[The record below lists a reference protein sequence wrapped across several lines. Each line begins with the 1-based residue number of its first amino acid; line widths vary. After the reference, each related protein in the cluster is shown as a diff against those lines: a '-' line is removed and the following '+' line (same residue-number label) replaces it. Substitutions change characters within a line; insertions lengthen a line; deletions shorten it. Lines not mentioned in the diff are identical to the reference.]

1 MPRPLVVGAVLCGGA
16 STRMGRDK
24 ALLPV
29 DGVAM
34 AAHVA
39 AALRGGGCDEV
50 VAIGGDAVGLAAV
63 GLTVVPDEFP
73 GDGPLGGVI
82 TALAA
87 HPDASMVVIVAC
99 DLPRLQPSSVA
110 ALLAALPGHEVAVA
124 TGDAGRPQPVCAAWQ
139 PSAVAAL
146 RPAFVA
152 GERRMMQAIGLLVQV
167 TVPVPAQ
174 DLANVNTPSDLRE

>member
-1 MPRPLVVGAVLCGGA
+1 MPGPRVVGAVLCGGA

-50 VAIGGDAVGLAAV
+50 VAIGGDSTGLAAL
-63 GLTVVPDEFP
+63 GLTAVPDEFP
-73 GDGPLGGVI
+73 GEGPLGGVI
-82 TALAA
+82 TALTAQT
-87 HPDASMVVIVAC
+87 DASAVVVVAC

-146 RPAFVA
+146 RPAFA
-152 GERRMMQAIGLLVQV
+152 DGERRMMNAIGLLAPVA
-167 TVPVPAQ
+167 VPVPAQ
-174 DLANVNTPSDLRE
+174 DLANVNTPDDLCE